1 MTLKQERAI
10 QLITSGQSD
19 TVGKAMRAAGYSD
32 ITSKTPA
39 RLTKSKAFKQK
50 LGQLAKANNVT
61 IEQYMMNIG
70 LGMTAMKQNTFTGE
84 VTEDITTRLQ
94 ANKQAERF
102 IDLDE

>member
-50 LGQLAKANNVT
+50 LIQLSKT
-61 IEQYMMNIG
+61 HH
-70 LGMTAMKQNTFTGE
+70 LT
-84 VTEDITTRLQ
+84 L
-94 ANKQAERF
+94 
-102 IDLDE
+102 